1 MGLSLAAHEILPPGR
16 DRLYQRGSLT
26 QRAAGMHW
34 HTSPEEGLAAASL
47 PLLPMLLWTMHSV
60 YTQHLLCIS
69 HSTCAIAHHTAL
81 KQCNRRCG
89 VKSGST
95 TTAYV
100 RITELPEVS
109 WFVQPSEEK
118 AEGRLSI
125 RERFFTRGQWAWNR
139 LPRAVGMALS
149 CWCSK
154 SVWIMLSDSGFGF
167 WVVLCGGRSWTRSL

>member
-34 HTSPEEGLAAASL
+34 HISPEEGLAAASL

-89 VKSGST
+89 VKSGSM

-118 AEGRLSI
+118 AEGRLNI
-125 RERFFTRGQWAWNR
+125 RKRLFTRGQWAWNR
-139 LPRAVGMALS
+139 LPRAGGMALS
-149 CWCSK
+149 CWCST
-154 SVWIMLSDSGFGF
+154 SFWTMLSDTGFGF